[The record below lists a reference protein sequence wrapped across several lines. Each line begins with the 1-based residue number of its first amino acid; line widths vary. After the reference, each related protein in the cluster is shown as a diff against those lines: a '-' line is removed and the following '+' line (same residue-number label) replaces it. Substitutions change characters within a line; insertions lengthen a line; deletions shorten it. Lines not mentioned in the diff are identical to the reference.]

1 MFDLEK
7 SKIYSTSEAT
17 SEVPTIT
24 YSGNGALKY
33 SSSGNPFVDDFM
45 MVASYRNPRPIK
57 EVFETMRALWSLDP
71 ITTLKESVYLR
82 IITRDTKLFE
92 GTKLKTQKGQGLR
105 MEFFNRMMWLAVYH
119 PTTFKKNLPL
129 FIAAGSWDDIFEM
142 LRVDLSY
149 EHDGNK
155 FKRALDWKFIA
166 SFIIN
171 GLNDETQSDLVKKY
185 LPNIKATKFCTTKRS
200 QCNNYIAKYLAKL
213 LFYKKNEDGTETS
226 KEFMYTSYNKLKSSG
241 TAHEWQ
247 KLISQGKFEELNF
260 DNIPGRALS
269 LLANTQFLVNQGLEE
284 KFTEWILSK
293 NTAKFTG
300 FVYEL
305 FTKPATQSYQ
315 KALVNKQFDNLIQ
328 QAKPEEFKSRFICC
342 LDTSDS
348 MECSCYGLPNTTSLN
363 VAKSLAL
370 YFSYF
375 LDGQFKNTVL
385 EFASSVVSVPW
396 VGETPYDKFW
406 ETSMRSY
413 GSTNFLG
420 VADFFVNMKHMG
432 VPEEVFPTGVIC
444 ISDGEFDRRSF
455 TGAVCSSKDKTTF
468 AKFLDLLREAGFS
481 DDFVNNFKIVLW
493 DIPNTFYS
501 SKPEPKFE
509 SSADTPNF
517 FYISGFDPAGITFLL
532 DKTPKSNEKPEET
545 PKTAEELFRAAMN
558 QELLNLLRI

>member
-1 MFDLEK
+1 MFDVEK
-7 SKIYSTSEAT
+7 NGFYKASELS
-17 SEVPTIT
+17 SEMEKGNNIT
-24 YSGNGALKY
+24 FSGNGSLKY
-33 SSSGNPFVDDFM
+33 STSGNPFVDDFM
-45 MVASYRNPRPIK
+45 MIASYRNPRPIK
-57 EVFETMRALWSLDP
+57 EVFETMRTLWSIDP
-71 ITTLKESVYLR
+71 ITALKESVYLR
-82 IITRDTKLFE
+82 LITRDTKLFE
-92 GTKLKTQKGQGLR
+92 GTKLKVQKGQGLR
-105 MEFFNRMMWLAVYH
+105 AEFFSRMMWLAVYH
-119 PTTFKKNLPL
+119 PNTFKKNLPL
-129 FIAAGSWDDIFEM
+129 FVAAGSWDDIFEM
-142 LRVDLSY
+142 LRIDLSY

-155 FKRALDWKFIA
+155 YKRALDWKFI
-166 SFIIN
+166 SNFIIN
-171 GLNDETQSDLVKKY
+171 GLNDENQSELVKKY
-185 LPNIKATKFCTTKRS
+185 LPNIKAAKFCTTKRS

-226 KEFMYTSYNKLKSSG
+226 KEFMYTSYSKLKSSG

-247 KLISQGKFEELNF
+247 KLISQGKFEELSF

-305 FTKPATQSYQ
+305 FTKPATKDFQ
-315 KALVNKQFDNLIQ
+315 KALVNKQFEGLLET
-328 QAKPEEFKSRFICC
+328 AKSEGTSKERFLCC
-342 LDTSDS
+342 LDTSGS
-348 MECSCYGLPNTTSLN
+348 MESSCYGLPNTTSLN

-375 LDGQFKNTVL
+375 LDDQFQNSFL
-385 EFASSVVSVPW
+385 EFSNKVTMRKW
-396 VGETPYDKFW
+396 EGETPYDKFW
-406 ETSMRSY
+406 NTW
-413 GSTNFLG
+413 GKGWGNTNFIG
-420 VADFFVNMKHMG
+420 IAEFFTDIKKLG

-444 ISDGEFDRRSF
+444 ISDGEFDICGDN
-455 TGAVCSSKDKTTF
+455 TKTNF
-468 AKFLDLLREAGFS
+468 EQFLELLRQAEFS
-481 DDFVNNFKIVLW
+481 EEFVNNFKIVLW

-509 SSADTPNF
+509 SSADAPNF

-532 DKTPKSNEKPEET
+532 GKTPEDKKEEA